1 MMFGTNRVAQAVP
14 TMQLTLLESDR
25 SFLRSAECAA
35 LSIVAHLGLIWVVVS
50 ANTGGFVLP
59 TTEREVRLMLLLPP
73 DRVPAS
79 EREADI
85 PHAGK
90 LGAGFGEGQVPDP
103 GEGMR
108 LQAAA
113 THARRKGTRSGPRE
127 DLPVS
132 PTPFVPDSVYSVLQ
146 VDQMVERFE
155 SSAAPVYPPELM
167 QRGTEGQVDATYVVD
182 TTGRVDVSTFQVL
195 QSDDSLFTESVRT
208 ALADTRFRP
217 AKRAGKAVRQLVAQ
231 RFRFKIAPAARAA
244 DGSR

>member
-1 MMFGTNRVAQAVP
+1 
-14 TMQLTLLESDR
+14 MQLTLLESER

-35 LSIVAHLGLIWVVVS
+35 LSILAHLALVWAILAAPG
-50 ANTGGFVLP
+50 TRFVLP

-79 EREADI
+79 ERTAEL
-85 PHAGK
+85 PRPGK
-90 LGAGFGEGQVPDP
+90 LGSGDEEGQAPAP
-103 GEGMR
+103 GEGLR

-113 THARRKGTRSGPRE
+113 PRARRKGERSGTHQ
-127 DLPVS
+127 DLPVD

-155 SSAAPVYPPELM
+155 SSAAPVYPPQLM
-167 QRGTEGQVDATYVVD
+167 QRGIEGQVDATYVVD
-182 TTGRVDVSTFQVL
+182 TTGKVDTSTFQVL
-195 QSDDSLFTESVRT
+195 ASADSLFTESVRT

-217 AKRAGKAVRQLVAQ
+217 AKRSGKAVRQLVAQ
-231 RFRFKIAPAARAA
+231 RFRFKLAPTTRSV